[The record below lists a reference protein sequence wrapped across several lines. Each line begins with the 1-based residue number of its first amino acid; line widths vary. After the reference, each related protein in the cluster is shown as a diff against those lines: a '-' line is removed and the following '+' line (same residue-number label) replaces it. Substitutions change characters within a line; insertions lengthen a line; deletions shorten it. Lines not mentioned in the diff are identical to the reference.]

1 MNNCPVCESLETM
14 IDIAVEHYPI
24 SIFPHKLEESMHL
37 PTDRI
42 LVYVCKSC
50 GHRYQN
56 GSVHLDYIYKN
67 AYNNYPHQYGS
78 ETFSYREEFSRFLS
92 DLGDLNEIDLLEIGS
107 NNFSSLSEF
116 TKIADNIT
124 GISLEAHSK
133 QSGNVNL
140 IQGSFDIFHFD
151 RNYSIIISRFVLEH
165 VIDLRSHLAKAYDI
179 LNISGYLLVQ
189 VPNPDKMFANNLFNV
204 LAHEHLHYFTENSLK
219 TLFSLNGFEV
229 IEFLNGD
236 SLLIFAKK
244 SALTENNS
252 VEKNLKISSIQT
264 LFNIDKFKTIGNFIN
279 SELNINRKVIVYGAG
294 LNLIGLFWANPLLST
309 NRNLLI
315 VDDNILIIGKCMPN
329 SNIVIQ
335 QLDKIQLDK
344 NSTIVVLANTAYQS
358 LILEKVNKIGV
369 RNQLFDAN
377 LVELNFLN

>member
-14 IDIAVEHYPI
+14 IVIDVEHYPI

-42 LVYVCKSC
+42 LVYVCKNC
-50 GHRYQN
+50 GHRYLN
-56 GSVHLDYIYKN
+56 GSVHLDYIYKI

-78 ETFSYREEFSRFLS
+78 ETFSYREEFSRFFS
-92 DLGDLNEIDLLEIGS
+92 GLGDLNVRDLLEIGS
-107 NNFSSLSEF
+107 NNFSNLSEF
-116 TKIADNIT
+116 TNIADNVT

-133 QSGNVNL
+133 QYGNVNL
-140 IQGSFDIFHFD
+140 IQGSFDTFD
-151 RNYSIIISRFVLEH
+151 FDVNYSIIISRFVLEH

-219 TLFSLNGFEV
+219 TLFSLNGFEI
-229 IEFLNGD
+229 IEFLNSD

-244 SALTENNS
+244 SARTENKFVN
-252 VEKNLKISSIQT
+252 KNLQISSTQT
-264 LFNIDKFKTIGNFIN
+264 LLDIDKFKTIGNFIN
-279 SELNINRKVIVYGAG
+279 SEFNSNRKVIVYGAG

-309 NRNLLI
+309 NRKLLI
-315 VDDNILIIGKCMPN
+315 VDDNVLIIGKCMPN

-335 QLDKIQLDK
+335 LLDKIQIDK
-344 NSTIVVLANTAYQS
+344 NSTIVILANTAYQS
-358 LILEKVNKIGV
+358 LILEKLNKIGL
-369 RNQLFDAN
+369 RGRLFNAN
-377 LVELNFLN
+377 LVELNFFN